1 MTVCQHQNN
10 ERLGGQHQSLSFYRF
25 PQLSKPASRN
35 EIFHAGNSSRLNF
48 ITFSRRV
55 NEKNSRIKHLGTAIT
70 IGLATAILKWEM
82 GRFLNE
88 SNTYVMRN
96 YPRRCWSW
104 NASLI
109 PQAGGWTFDNGRWDR
124 QLETAFLR
132 HTLRFQIERLPFR
145 LGWPCADEKRVR
157 SPHPF
162 RRRKFTGYYFWL
174 FCKRLLTSAQFTTFH
189 HSFR

>member
-35 EIFHAGNSSRLNF
+35 EISHAENSSRLDF

-70 IGLATAILKWEM
+70 IDLATAILKLEM

-96 YPRRCWSW
+96 YPRRCWFR
-104 NASLI
+104 NASFI
-109 PQAGGWTFDNGRWDR
+109 FPAGGGPHDPR
-124 QLETAFLR
+124 
-132 HTLRFQIERLPFR
+132 
-145 LGWPCADEKRVR
+145 RV
-157 SPHPF
+157 
-162 RRRKFTGYYFWL
+162 
-174 FCKRLLTSAQFTTFH
+174 
-189 HSFR
+189 